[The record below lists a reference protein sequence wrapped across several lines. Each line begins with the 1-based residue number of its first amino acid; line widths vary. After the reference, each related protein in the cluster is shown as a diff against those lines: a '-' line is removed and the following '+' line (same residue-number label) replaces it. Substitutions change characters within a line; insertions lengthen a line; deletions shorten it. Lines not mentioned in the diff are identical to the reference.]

1 MPFWR
6 RGRQFPPSLPQYN
19 FLNIKLMFKVAN
31 WNATGHWGPTHQWL
45 PAILSSIHL
54 FFPEDTSQFSEVTFS
69 GGLRRLTTLLHSLFR
84 NCPCDT
90 INLPPYYSLSTSFLP
105 TAGEDDRPDSEKQT
119 SYGPCKLSHF
129 QFANWLFWMCLKG
142 SFLSFLNV
150 RFSKSPV

>member
-90 INLPPYYSLSTSFLP
+90 INLPPYYSLSTSFRL
-105 TAGEDDRPDSEKQT
+105 ASEEDEEKGNIYRDGKSEIARKSASAQA
-119 SYGPCKLSHF
+119 KLAN
-129 QFANWLFWMCLKG
+129 QFCDQGIFVIWL
-142 SFLSFLNV
+142 
-150 RFSKSPV
+150 